1 MSLLLP
7 SFCVCIRSFP
17 TRPNDVE
24 DGHGLG
30 LDGLSRFAE
39 APDYRNGKECPLMD
53 CWKWIQIRGSYS

>member
-7 SFCVCIRSFP
+7 PFCVCIRSFP

-39 APDYRNGKECPLMD
+39 APNYCNGKE
-53 CWKWIQIRGSYS
+53 